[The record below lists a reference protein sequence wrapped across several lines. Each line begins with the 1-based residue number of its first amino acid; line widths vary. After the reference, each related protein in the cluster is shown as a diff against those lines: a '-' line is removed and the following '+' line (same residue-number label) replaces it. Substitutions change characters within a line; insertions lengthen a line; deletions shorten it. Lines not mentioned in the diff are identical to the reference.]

1 MPVPVP
7 RCGSYQGLTAIPMPE
22 CRYGGPSRPNPGA
35 PVTFTCATRRAH
47 YHRSRLPGAL
57 RTPSLIAKTL
67 RNPKSNAL
75 RLARHP
81 RIHQSR
87 GSFLHQPGRGGY
99 VRVSLVS
106 FNPCVGGTTA
116 RELSSS
122 GARHCRRTVLMV
134 AGSYGTDKE
143 HDGYRRGIAC
153 SVEGETV
160 DNPKDLRLLLNW
172 SKCTTS

>member
-1 MPVPVP
+1 MPLPWPVSSKSWRTGNLHVRYP
-7 RCGSYQGLTAIPMPE
+7 SSSLPPVASAWGSSHAVAHSKDTAEPKIK
-22 CRYGGPSRPNPGA
+22 RLASRA
-35 PVTFTCATRRAH
+35 
-47 YHRSRLPGAL
+47 
-57 RTPSLIAKTL
+57 TPSYT
-67 RNPKSNAL
+67 P
-75 RLARHP
+75 
-81 RIHQSR
+81 R

-106 FNPCVGGTTA
+106 SNPCVGGTTA